1 MHPFKVDLTFLA
13 TVSPQT
19 QASTESTRIDYP
31 DFVSEDVEADA
42 GVIVE
47 REDIRGP
54 DKPRVVLRSLGD
66 ASAVAMV

>member
-1 MHPFKVDLTFLA
+1 MKPRSRPPEA
-13 TVSPQT
+13 

-47 REDIRGP
+47 
-54 DKPRVVLRSLGD
+54 
-66 ASAVAMV
+66 